1 MLLSLTVPIPA
12 FVINSE
18 VGEGSLTDFESFSYT
33 NQFGDYSLPV
43 DDSSFFDSEKE
54 RKAVKKHDGERT
66 RSEKNSTG
74 SAEKTVKHQI
84 DYGQLN
90 ETETAV
96 CKVLEKGRTLA
107 DNICTET
114 GIDISTVLS
123 ALTLLELEGIV
134 NSLPGNQFE
143 LAD

>member
-1 MLLSLTVPIPA
+1 MIDYNKVLSPA
-12 FVINSE
+12 IMGMKPSGIRKFFDIAQQLEGVISLG
-18 VGEGSLTDFESFSYT
+18 VGEPDF
-33 NQFGDYSLPV
+33 
-43 DDSSFFDSEKE
+43 
-54 RKAVKKHDGERT
+54 
-66 RSEKNSTG
+66 
-74 SAEKTVKHQI
+74 KTPYVVRREAI
-84 DYGQLN
+84 N
-90 ETETAV
+90 
-96 CKVLEKGRTLA
+96 VLEKGRTLA